1 MKRKAI
7 DGYEYERV
15 CAEYLR
21 RKGFR
26 RVRVTKAS
34 RDQGVD
40 ILCKKRRKT
49 YAVQCK
55 YYATPVGN
63 KAVQEVYAGA
73 SFYGCDRAMVITNAS
88 FTKGA
93 YELAQTLDVELVSD
107 VDPTRTLFGIV
118 DLFALLV
125 ILTIIGCYIAEKKEQ
140 LALSELIP
148 GVSREMLYCAAGL
161 LAVLLMILGSI
172 RRNRYRFREEDTEE
186 DEENE
191 S

>member
-1 MKRKAI
+1 MSKKPMT
-7 DGYEYERV
+7 GYEYERA

-21 RKGFR
+21 KKGFK

-40 ILCKKRRKT
+40 ILCKKHRKT

-73 SFYGCDRAMVITNAS
+73 DFYGCDRAMVISNNS

-93 YELAQTLDVELVSD
+93 YELADTLEVELVPG
-107 VDPTRTLFGIV
+107 VEPKRRFFGIAELLAFFV
-118 DLFALLV
+118 ILLGVGCYLAVENGLFDLTERFPPVSETWFYGALAAVTALL
-125 ILTIIGCYIAEKKEQ
+125 LYIGH
-140 LALSELIP
+140 L
-148 GVSREMLYCAAGL
+148 
-161 LAVLLMILGSI
+161 
-172 RRNRYRFREEDTEE
+172 RRKRRFRF
-186 DEENE
+186 DEEAGE
-191 S
+191 VVSD

>member
-1 MKRKAI
+1 MARRAI
-7 DGYEYERV
+7 TGYDYEKV

-26 RVRVTKAS
+26 KVRVTKAS

-40 ILCKKRRKT
+40 ILCRKHRKT

-55 YYATPVGN
+55 YYANPVGN

-93 YELAQTLDVELVSD
+93 YELAETLDVELVSD
-107 VDPTRTLFGIV
+107 VDPSRSLFGIV
-118 DLFALLV
+118 DLIAALL
-125 ILTIIGCYIAEKKEQ
+125 LLALIGCYIAESKGV
-140 LALSELIP
+140 LALGELIP
-148 GVSREMLYCAAGL
+148 GISRDAVYLCGGL
-161 LAVLLMILGSI
+161 LFVLLFILGSI
-172 RRNRYRFREEDTEE
+172 RRNHYKFRDEEPEE
-186 DEENE
+186 DEEAE
-191 S
+191 Q

>member
-73 SFYGCDRAMVITNAS
+73 SYYGCDRAMVITNAS

-93 YELAQTLDVELVSD
+93 YELAETLDVELVSD
-107 VDPTRTLFGIV
+107 VDPSRTVFGIV
-118 DLFALLV
+118 DLIAAIVLLGIIACYFAERRDWFSLGDLV
-125 ILTIIGCYIAEKKEQ
+125 
-140 LALSELIP
+140 P
-148 GVSREMLYCAAGL
+148 GVRRELLYIGAGVL
-161 LAVLLMILGSI
+161 LILLMILGSI
-172 RRNRYRFREEDTEE
+172 RRNRYRFREEEMD
-186 DEENE
+186 DEETD
-191 S
+191 

>member
-125 ILTIIGCYIAEKKEQ
+125 ILTIIGCYIAEKKER

-161 LAVLLMILGSI
+161 LAVLLMILGSV

>member
-125 ILTIIGCYIAEKKEQ
+125 ILTIIGCYIAEKKER

-148 GVSREMLYCAAGL
+148 GVSREMLYCAAG
-161 LAVLLMILGSI
+161 LLMILGSI

>member
-1 MKRKAI
+1 MSRKAI
-7 DGYEYERV
+7 DGYEYEKV

-26 RVRVTKAS
+26 KVRVTKAS

-40 ILCKKRRKT
+40 ILAKKRRKT

-73 SFYGCDRAMVITNAS
+73 TFYGCDRAMVITNAS

-93 YELAQTLDVELVSD
+93 YELAETLDVELVSD
-107 VDPTRTLFGIV
+107 VDPSRTMFGFV
-118 DLFALLV
+118 DLIAVLLLLAV
-125 ILTIIGCYIAEKKEQ
+125 IGCYLAERKEFFS
-140 LALSELIP
+140 LSGLIP
-148 GVSREMLYCAAGL
+148 GVAREWLYLGAGMIL
-161 LAVLLMILGSI
+161 VLLIILGSL
-172 RRNRYRFREEDTEE
+172 RRNRYRFRDEETEEE
-186 DEENE
+186 DEAEQ
-191 S
+191 

>member
-1 MKRKAI
+1 M
-7 DGYEYERV
+7 DGYEYEKV

-26 RVRVTKAS
+26 KVRVTKAS

-40 ILCKKRRKT
+40 ILAKKRRKT

-93 YELAQTLDVELVSD
+93 YELAETLDVELVSD
-107 VDPTRTLFGIV
+107 VDPSRTMFGIV
-118 DLFALLV
+118 DLIAALLMLAV
-125 ILTIIGCYIAEKKEQ
+125 IGCYIAERKE
-140 LALSELIP
+140 LFSLGNLIP
-148 GVSREMLYCAAGL
+148 GVMREWLYLGAGMIL
-161 LAVLLMILGSI
+161 VLLIILGSI
-172 RRNRYRFREEDTEE
+172 RRNRYRFRDEETEEE
-186 DEENE
+186 DEAEQ
-191 S
+191 

>member
-1 MKRKAI
+1 MSGKAI
-7 DGYEYERV
+7 DGYEYEKV

-26 RVRVTKAS
+26 KVRVTKAS

-40 ILCKKRRKT
+40 ILAKKRRKT

-73 SFYGCDRAMVITNAS
+73 TFYGCDRAMVITNAS

-93 YELAQTLDVELVSD
+93 YELAETLDVELVSD
-107 VDPTRTLFGIV
+107 VDPSRTMFGFV
-118 DLFALLV
+118 DLIAVLLLLAV
-125 ILTIIGCYIAEKKEQ
+125 IGCYLAERKGFFS
-140 LALSELIP
+140 LSGLIP
-148 GVSREMLYCAAGL
+148 GVAREWLYLGAGMIL
-161 LAVLLMILGSI
+161 VLLIILGSL
-172 RRNRYRFREEDTEE
+172 RRNRYRFRDEETEEE
-186 DEENE
+186 DEAEQ
-191 S
+191 